1 MRLSYFQF
9 LPLSDFLHLK
19 SANTKIVSIN
29 ILLYKSRLV
38 THIIS
43 YFFFSYIHQIL
54 VHCHSVCFC
63 NRHPFNL
70 LLHCFLCIFIDFYT
84 DFPYVLIKNT
94 LSMYERPVQ
103 LYVSILILET
113 VSPILH
119 EMSHSLMVCRS
130 VSMVCVFCSLMFR
143 FTACISSLDC
153 SRFLPASVHDHF
165 LDLLLVLEVSGC
177 FSYNGMGFRLK
188 LPFRIFLCGYRKL
201 FSINRTVYNNISF
214 THFTPIVTRRYF
226 VSFFKCSVKRSLT
239 FKSTIQ

>member
-1 MRLSYFQF
+1 MI
-9 LPLSDFLHLK
+9 DFRSIHLDHQ
-19 SANTKIVSIN
+19 V
-29 ILLYKSRLV
+29 ILMDRRIQPSKFRLV

-43 YFFFSYIHQIL
+43 YFFFNYIHQII
-54 VHCHSVCFC
+54 VHCHSACFC

-70 LLHCFLCIFIDFYT
+70 LLQYFYT
-84 DFPYVLIKNT
+84 DFPYVLIKNA

-113 VSPILH
+113 VSPIFH

-130 VSMVCVFCSLMFR
+130 VSMACFFCSLMFR
-143 FTACISSLDC
+143 FTACISS
-153 SRFLPASVHDHF
+153 SVVVDSCQPLFTIIF

-177 FSYNGMGFRLK
+177 FSYNGMVFRLQ

-214 THFTPIVTRRYF
+214 THLLR
-226 VSFFKCSVKRSLT
+226 
-239 FKSTIQ
+239 

>member
-1 MRLSYFQF
+1 M
-9 LPLSDFLHLK
+9 
-19 SANTKIVSIN
+19 
-29 ILLYKSRLV
+29 
-38 THIIS
+38 IS
-43 YFFFSYIHQIL
+43 YFFFNYIHQIL
-54 VHCHSVCFC
+54 VHCHSACFC

-84 DFPYVLIKNT
+84 DFPYVLIKNA
-94 LSMYERPVQ
+94 LSMYGRPVQ

-113 VSPILH
+113 VSPILP

-143 FTACISSLDC
+143 FTACISS
-153 SRFLPASVHDHF
+153 SVVVDSCQPLFTIIF

-214 THFTPIVTRRYF
+214 THLLR
-226 VSFFKCSVKRSLT
+226 
-239 FKSTIQ
+239 

>member
-1 MRLSYFQF
+1 MDEKPEDYSQEDDTGLD
-9 LPLSDFLHLK
+9 L
-19 SANTKIVSIN
+19 
-29 ILLYKSRLV
+29 
-38 THIIS
+38 
-43 YFFFSYIHQIL
+43 
-54 VHCHSVCFC
+54 
-63 NRHPFNL
+63 
-70 LLHCFLCIFIDFYT
+70 IDFYT

-143 FTACISSLDC
+143 FTACISS
-153 SRFLPASVHDHF
+153 SVVVDSCQPLFTIIF

-214 THFTPIVTRRYF
+214 THLLR
-226 VSFFKCSVKRSLT
+226 
-239 FKSTIQ
+239 

>member
-1 MRLSYFQF
+1 M
-9 LPLSDFLHLK
+9 
-19 SANTKIVSIN
+19 
-29 ILLYKSRLV
+29 
-38 THIIS
+38 IS

-54 VHCHSVCFC
+54 VHCHSACFC

-143 FTACISSLDC
+143 FTACISS
-153 SRFLPASVHDHF
+153 SVVVDSCQPLFTIIF

-214 THFTPIVTRRYF
+214 THLLR
-226 VSFFKCSVKRSLT
+226 
-239 FKSTIQ
+239 